1 MNSTTHAYEQQPLTH
16 GKAHKRAVKNIR
28 VDLLGAMRGNLL
40 LVKAIAMAIFVKNH
54 LREPRIKN
62 YTPNRLRDF
71 IKGHQRPLHH
81 TTIRKYVN
89 ELLRAELARMEGSDL
104 IFGSLGDRRGKF
116 NLSLG
121 DTSKL
126 TIAELENELFAA
138 QVVLIVKRKEFAK
151 RTIEKATNPQRT
163 KEGYEDFK
171 RARQTCW
178 QYGYTREFR
187 DYGLSYKTI
196 ARKLGIGLQKAEE
209 VIRYATTHGLLVK
222 HTHQEQFFAYGIG
235 QAQKFFEQGHHST
248 FATKNNVYLVYA
260 NTYSL
265 PYYPTGNN

>member
-1 MNSTTHAYEQQPLTH
+1 MNSTSLAYEQQPLTH
-16 GKAHKRAVKNIR
+16 CKAHKGTVKNIR
-28 VDLLGAMRGNLL
+28 IDLLGAMSGNLL

-54 LREPRIKN
+54 LRDSRVQD

-71 IKGHQRPLHH
+71 IGQHQRPLHH
-81 TTIRKYVN
+81 TTVKKYVDV
-89 ELLRAELARMEGSDL
+89 LLRADLARMEGKDL
-104 IFGSLGDRRGKF
+104 IFGSLSDRRGKF

-121 DTSKL
+121 NTSRL
-126 TIAELENELFAA
+126 TIAELENELLAA

-151 RTIEKATNPQRT
+151 RLIERATNPKRT
-163 KEGYEDFK
+163 RDGYQDFK
-171 RARQTCW
+171 QARQKCFK
-178 QYGYTREFR
+178 YGYTRKFH
-187 DYGLSYKTI
+187 DHGLSYKTI
-196 ARKLGIGLQKAEE
+196 ARRLGVSLQKAEE

-235 QAQKFFEQGHHST
+235 GAAKYADSSRHSA
-248 FATKNNVYLVYA
+248 FCTKNNVYIVYA

>member
-1 MNSTTHAYEQQPLTH
+1 MNSTTLAYEQQPLTH

-28 VDLLGAMRGNLL
+28 IDLLGAMRGNLL

-104 IFGSLGDRRGKF
+104 IFCSLGDRRGKF

-121 DTSKL
+121 DTSRL
-126 TIAELENELFAA
+126 TIAELENELLAA

-151 RTIEKATNPQRT
+151 HTIERATNPKRT

-178 QYGYTREFR
+178 QYGYTREYH

-209 VIRYATTHGLLVK
+209 VIRYATNHGLLVK
-222 HTHQEQFFAYGIG
+222 HTHQEQIYAYGIG
-235 QAQKFFEQGHHST
+235 QAQKFVDQSHHST
-248 FATKNNVYLVYA
+248 FATKNNVYIVYA

-265 PYYPTGNN
+265 PYYPAGNN

>member
-1 MNSTTHAYEQQPLTH
+1 MNSPTYAYEQQPLTH

-28 VDLLGAMRGNLL
+28 IDLLGAMRGNLL

-54 LREPRIKN
+54 LREPRVKN

-104 IFGSLGDRRGKF
+104 IFCSLGDRRGKF

-121 DTSKL
+121 DTSRL
-126 TIAELENELFAA
+126 TIAELENELLAA

-151 RTIEKATNPQRT
+151 HTIERATNPKRT

-171 RARQTCW
+171 RARQRCR
-178 QYGYTREFR
+178 QYGYGCEFY
-187 DYGLSYKTI
+187 DYGISYKTI
-196 ARKLGIGLQKAEE
+196 AHKLGISLQKAEE
-209 VIRYATTHGLLVK
+209 VIRYATTRGLLVK
-222 HTHQEQFFAYGIG
+222 KNHQEQIFAYGIG
-235 QAQKFFEQGHHST
+235 QATKFVEQSRHSA
-248 FATKNNVYLVYA
+248 FATKNNVYVVYA

-265 PYYPTGNN
+265 PYYPAGIN